1 MRDLSTVDEVQMLWR
16 PLTDEEVERVNA
28 LLPVVS
34 DLLRQEAD
42 NRGKDIDAMIEK
54 GELRHNVVASVVTDI
69 IRRYINTVGD
79 DSAPRTQYAQSALGY
94 SSSGTFLV
102 PGGGMFIKNA
112 ELSRLGLR
120 RARVGSVDFD

>member
-54 GELRHNVVASVVTDI
+54 DELRHNVVASVVTDI

>member
-34 DLLRQEAD
+34 DLLRQEAE